1 MGRLTCHHEDHGSV
15 HERAPNLVSAE
26 QICSMLDLVDPAHA
40 CYHEHSEFR
49 GVFLAPFAFSVGSP
63 AEPGITFRYC
73 QAIDILAAPYG
84 NCPWPNYPLQSNYL
98 AAPPCQRPDSAQSR
112 FRAPAEGLQASKEPF
127 IRCGTHRLEQPK
139 SREIGKPS
147 PVSIIKR
154 GSPILC
160 TTALCYNARALLSAG
175 VKWPSGRKRVSSRC
189 YGVLP
194 KRPIKKQLAPAWA
207 VAWKDILSLFANMLF
222 TFMSHMAR

>member
-1 MGRLTCHHEDHGSV
+1 MVALVAACLLACMEVIASWAQATKPWHLGKGSNKISS
-15 HERAPNLVSAE
+15 PL
-26 QICSMLDLVDPAHA
+26 
-40 CYHEHSEFR
+40 
-49 GVFLAPFAFSVGSP
+49 GS
-63 AEPGITFRYC
+63 
-73 QAIDILAAPYG
+73 
-84 NCPWPNYPLQSNYL
+84 LQSNYL

-154 GSPILC
+154 GSPIWC

-222 TFMSHMAR
+222 TFMSHMARWCGE